1 MAEALG
7 FSHVE
12 RPGHNKFFLFV
23 LFFFIV
29 YCSLSSQTFGVQNQA
44 AKNTK
49 LVGCTTRPLS
59 GTLRGKTSIPNT
71 GANEN
76 TEIVTTTTRSKIA
89 EISWVDQDG
98 ELTTATSNLRT

>member
-1 MAEALG
+1 MLRDQDIS
-7 FSHVE
+7 F
-12 RPGHNKFFLFV
+12 FV
-23 LFFFIV
+23 LFCFFIV
-29 YCSLSSQTFGVQNQA
+29 YCSLSSQTCSVQNQA

-49 LVGCTTRPLS
+49 LVGCTTRPVS

-89 EISWVDQDG
+89 EISWVDQGG
-98 ELTTATSNLRT
+98 ELTTATSNLQT